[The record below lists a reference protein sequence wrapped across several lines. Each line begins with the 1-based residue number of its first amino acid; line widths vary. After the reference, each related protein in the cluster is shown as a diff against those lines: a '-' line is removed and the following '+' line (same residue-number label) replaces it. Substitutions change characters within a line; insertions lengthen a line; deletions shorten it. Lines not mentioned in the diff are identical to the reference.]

1 MNIPEKMQCI
11 EITRPG
17 GPEVLAP
24 SLRKVPIPK
33 GNEVLIKVAA
43 AGVNRPDCL
52 QRKGVY
58 PPPAGE
64 TDIPGLEVSGKIVSK
79 SSKSQIFG
87 IGDNVTALVP
97 GGGYSE
103 YVVTPI
109 SQCLPIPAGLSLIES
124 AALPETCFTVWT
136 NIFERGKAKRGESLL
151 IHGGSSGI
159 GTTAIQIASS
169 LGIRVLVTA
178 GNDKKCAACLDLG
191 AEKAVNYKNEDF
203 VAAAKDFDTNG
214 VNLVLDMVGGGYIAR
229 NIKALAPE
237 GRLIN
242 IAYLNGSKVELDF
255 VSVMLKRLTLTG
267 STLRS
272 QSKERK
278 SKIAKALIKNIWP
291 LIEQQKMRPQISQI
305 FHLTDAVNAH
315 RLMESSN
322 HIGKILLRLSS

>member
-1 MNIPEKMQCI
+1 M
-11 EITRPG
+11 
-17 GPEVLAP
+17 
-24 SLRKVPIPK
+24 
-33 GNEVLIKVAA
+33 
-43 AGVNRPDCL
+43 
-52 QRKGVY
+52 
-58 PPPAGE
+58 
-64 TDIPGLEVSGKIVSK
+64 
-79 SSKSQIFG
+79 
-87 IGDNVTALVP
+87 
-97 GGGYSE
+97 
-103 YVVTPI
+103 
-109 SQCLPIPAGLSLIES
+109 
-124 AALPETCFTVWT
+124 
-136 NIFERGKAKRGESLL
+136 
-151 IHGGSSGI
+151 
-159 GTTAIQIASS
+159 
-169 LGIRVLVTA
+169 
-178 GNDKKCAACLDLG
+178 
-191 AEKAVNYKNEDF
+191 
-203 VAAAKDFDTNG
+203 
-214 VNLVLDMVGGGYIAR
+214 VLDMVGGGYIAR

>member
-64 TDIPGLEVSGKIVSK
+64 TDIPGLEVSGQIVSK